1 MYKWKRKASLLEKTA
16 IYLPVNTLPIF
27 VGERWSV
34 CNRVCSQIRSR
45 LGADSVASGSRFGR
59 VCPQIRSSLGA
70 DSDAAAPRFAKSHS
84 SYLSSG

>member
-34 CNRVCSQIRSR
+34 CNRVCSQIQSC
-45 LGADSVASGSRFGR
+45 LGSDSVASAPRFGR
-59 VCPQIRSSLGA
+59 RWEQIRMPLLP
-70 DSDAAAPRFAKSHS
+70 DSPKVMVLEMVGFR
-84 SYLSSG
+84 